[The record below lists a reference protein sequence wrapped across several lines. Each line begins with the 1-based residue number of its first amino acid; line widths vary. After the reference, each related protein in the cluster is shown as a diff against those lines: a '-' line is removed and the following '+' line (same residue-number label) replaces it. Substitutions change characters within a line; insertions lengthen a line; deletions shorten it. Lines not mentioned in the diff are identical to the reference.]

1 MVPFFHKALQNN
13 NKINKKGILVT
24 TYKENIALFLKE
36 NIEAEFL
43 IDIDKILTLK
53 SFEQIVKDLENYDYI
68 LTTFSVEKDFVKE
81 IKRTKIIELNP
92 ILTEKDIKNLKKQGL
107 QK

>member
-1 MVPFFHKALQNN
+1 MPFFHKALQNN

-36 NIEAEFL
+36 DIETEFL

-53 SFEQIVKDLENYDYI
+53 SFEQIEKKIENYDYI

-81 IKRTKIIELNP
+81 IEHTKIIELNP
-92 ILTEKDIKNLKKQGL
+92 ILTEKDIKKLEEA
-107 QK
+107 